1 MAATIKIYGKLCTVE
16 TDTGMPVWTCAES
29 AELEKILATDGVN
42 LRWEEDVAGS
52 GAVPN
57 HELELARMMV
67 AAHGGE
73 VVSFTPVDRSDPSV
87 VY

>member
-1 MAATIKIYGKLCTVE
+1 MAATIRIYGKLCTLE
-16 TDTGMPVWTCAES
+16 TETGEPRWGCPES
-29 AELEKILATDGVN
+29 ADLEKILATDAVN
-42 LRWEEDVAGS
+42 ERWQEDVAGS

-57 HELELARMMV
+57 DELELAQMMV

-73 VVSFTPVDRSDPSV
+73 VVNFTPVDRSDRSV

>member
-1 MAATIKIYGKLCTVE
+1 MAATIRIYGKLCTVE
-16 TDTGMPVWTCAES
+16 TDSGMPVWTCAES
-29 AELEKILATDGVN
+29 AELEKILATDIVN
-42 LRWEEDVAGS
+42 LQWKDDVAGS

-57 HELELARMMV
+57 DELELAQMMV

-73 VVSFTPVDRSDPSV
+73 VVSFTPVDRSNRSV